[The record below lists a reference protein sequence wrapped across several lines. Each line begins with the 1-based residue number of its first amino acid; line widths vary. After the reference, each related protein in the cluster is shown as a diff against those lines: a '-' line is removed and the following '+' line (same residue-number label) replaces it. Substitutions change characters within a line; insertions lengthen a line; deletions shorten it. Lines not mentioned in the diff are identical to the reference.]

1 MPRRRSPKPTDG
13 QRRLRLERQLA
24 LVRWLCRQF
33 GFADNAAMLEKCKD
47 SEGRRDGQSNILS
60 VLQGQDA
67 LQIPPADLERYD
79 ANIARHLDKMNARR
93 SEPVALKYFQQLAA
107 LGTEYYLHRFFSA
120 PHSLLAD
127 LNDFLGEHNRP
138 SGHLEGFAHF
148 TQDDLRKIAFWMA
161 TGSGKTLLLHLN
173 YRQFL
178 HYFPRAGRTLGAWE
192 QLDNI
197 LLLTPNERLSEQ
209 HLAEFTLSGI
219 PARRVEESTGL
230 LPGADAVQ
238 VIEITKLAR
247 QKRGQG
253 ASIPLE
259 RFDGRNLV
267 FVDEGHKGSGGDE
280 WFKARERV
288 GHGGFTLEYSA
299 TFGQAIFA
307 AKDDSLIE
315 SYGKSILF
323 DYSYKHFYKD
333 GFGKDFRV
341 QNLAKDPTG
350 NRADMQMAGNL
361 LSFHQ
366 QLCCFEE
373 QGSALRP
380 YRLERPLLLLLGSRV
395 TGADSD
401 VAQLVG
407 FLHRFIR
414 NERGRAVKWVE
425 KLLNGQSGLQDGE
438 GRDVFR
444 GSFSYLEGRAAEA
457 VYDDIMR
464 RVFRARGGG
473 ALQVSPLKLAKGEI
487 SLRVGQNEPFGVL
500 SVGDANALCN
510 LIRDNHPVSFVEDAL
525 NDSLFARV
533 NAPDSP
539 VNLLIGA
546 KKFMEGWNSWRVAG
560 MGLLNVGRSEG
571 AEIIQLFG
579 RGVRLRGRDM
589 TLKRSAHL
597 EGEHP
602 EHLKLLETLN
612 IFAVRAN
619 FLDNFRLYLERE
631 GVDEIKLS
639 LQTRPNS
646 EFLHEGLFVPKL
658 EGEFGETVVLESN
671 PNIRVTVDFSERLQ
685 IIQSAPGGGNGA
697 RPKAPAEQS
706 IPEESLDLLDWDDLF
721 TRLIDH
727 KDQRNWSNLLLNREN
742 LREIVEQCVRIRAS
756 EDYLRIESFAER
768 QRLQDTAAAALLKYA
783 DRLHHAHERRW
794 QAENMKTGRLS
805 AAHGNFQDYSVFV
818 PSGESELAEKL
829 RAAIE
834 LANDE
839 YNQQWDNRANDELH
853 NIYFDRH
860 LFQPLLLRRPNGK
873 IRIVPPGLEDS
884 ERKFVK
890 NLEEFCLHNSKR
902 FAGLSIFLLRNLP
915 RRGIGFPDEGG
926 DNFYPDFIL
935 WVKRNNAQ
943 RIVFVEPHGMRQENH
958 PDNNPRVKLH
968 EWLAEISGT
977 LSRRYPNQPKL
988 TFDSYTVSETPQ
1000 RELEDMWGRDW
1011 NTQKFREN
1019 HILFSNDA
1027 DLIQT
1032 IIDLPDSS

>member
-33 GFADNAAMLEKCKD
+33 GFADNAAMLEKCRD

-67 LQIPPADLERYD
+67 LQIPPAHLALYD
-79 ANIARHLDKMNARR
+79 ANIARHLEKMNTRR
-93 SEPVALKYFQQLAA
+93 NEPVALKYFQQLAA
-107 LGTEYYLHRFFSA
+107 LGTEYYLHRLFSA

-127 LNDFLGEHNRP
+127 LNGFLAEHNR
-138 SGHLEGFAHF
+138 SSEHLQGFPKF
-148 TQDDLRKIAFWMA
+148 TQNDLRKIAFWMA

-209 HLAEFTLSGI
+209 HREEFALSGI
-219 PARRVEESTGL
+219 PARRVDESTGL
-230 LPGADAVQ
+230 LPGGDAVQ
-238 VIEITKLAR
+238 IIEITKLAR
-247 QKRGQG
+247 QKRGHG

-267 FVDEGHKGSGGDE
+267 FVDEGHKGSGGEE
-280 WFKARERV
+280 WFKAREQV
-288 GHGGFTLEYSA
+288 GRGGFTFEYSA

-307 AKDDSLIE
+307 AKDDSLTH

-341 QNLAKDPTG
+341 QNLARDSTG
-350 NRADMQMAGNL
+350 NKTDMQMAGNL

-395 TGADSD
+395 ASTDSD

-407 FLHRFIR
+407 FLHHFIR
-414 NERGRAVKWVE
+414 NERGRATKWVE
-425 KLLNGQSGLQDGE
+425 KLLKGQSGLQDGE

-444 GSFSYLEGRAAEA
+444 GNFPYLEGRTAEA
-457 VYDDIMR
+457 VYADIMQ
-464 RVFRARGGG
+464 RVFRATGGG
-473 ALQVSPLKLAKGEI
+473 ALQVSPLKQAKGEI
-487 SLRVGQNEPFGVL
+487 SLRVGQNEPFGVI

-510 LIRDNHPVSFVEDAL
+510 LIRDNYPVSFVEDAL
-525 NDSLFARV
+525 SDSLFARV
-533 NAPDSP
+533 NEPDSP
-539 VNLLIGA
+539 INLLIGA

-602 EHLKLLETLN
+602 EYLKLLETLN

-619 FLDNFRLYLERE
+619 FLDNFRRYLERE
-631 GVDEIKLS
+631 GVDEIKLP
-639 LQTRPNS
+639 LQTHPNS

-658 EGEFGETVVLESN
+658 EGEFGETVVLESS
-671 PNIRVTVDFSERLQ
+671 PNIRATVDFSERLH
-685 IIQSAPGGGNGA
+685 IIQSAADGDNGA
-697 RPKAPAEQS
+697 KPKTPAERS
-706 IPEESLDLLDWDDLF
+706 LSEESLDLLDWEDLF
-721 TRLIDH
+721 TQLMDH
-727 KDQRNWSNLLLNREN
+727 KDRRNWSNLLINREN
-742 LREIVEQCVRIRAS
+742 LREIVQECVRIRAS
-756 EDYLRIESFAER
+756 EDYLNIETFAER
-768 QRLQDTAAAALLKYA
+768 QRLQETAAAALLKYA
-783 DRLHHAHERRW
+783 DRLHHTHERRW
-794 QAENMKTGRLS
+794 QAENMKTGKLS
-805 AAHGNFQDYSVFV
+805 EAHGNFQDYSVFV
-818 PSGESELAEKL
+818 PRNERELTEKL

-834 LANDE
+834 MANQK
-839 YNQQWDNRANDELH
+839 YNEQWDNRAEDSLH

-873 IRIVPPGLEDS
+873 LRIAPPGLEDS
-884 ERKFVK
+884 EQKFVK
-890 NLEEFCLHNSKR
+890 NLKEFCHRNSQNL
-902 FAGLSIFLLRNLP
+902 ADLSIFLLRNLP

-926 DNFYPDFIL
+926 ENFYPDFIL
-935 WVKRNNAQ
+935 WVKRNKAQ

-968 EWLAEISGT
+968 EWLAEISDK
-977 LSRRYPNQPKL
+977 LSKRYPDQPKL
-988 TFDSYTVSETPQ
+988 TFDFYIVSETPQ
-1000 RELEDMWGRDW
+1000 RELEDKWGRDW
-1011 NTQKFREN
+1011 DAQKFREH

-1032 IIDLPDSS
+1032 IMDLPDSP